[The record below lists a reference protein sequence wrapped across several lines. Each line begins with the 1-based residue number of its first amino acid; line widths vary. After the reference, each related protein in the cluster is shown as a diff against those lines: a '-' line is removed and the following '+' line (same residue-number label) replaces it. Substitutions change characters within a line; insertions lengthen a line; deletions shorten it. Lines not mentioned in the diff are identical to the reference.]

1 MVKIKKT
8 KSISGFHDQLI
19 PFPNGI
25 YIKPI
30 RAGKLVARMAN
41 SSADL
46 DAVQALR
53 YRVFYEELNARPDL
67 ETAQMQRDCDSF
79 DNFSDHLLVVDES
92 RTDVPGG
99 VVGTYR
105 FLLKHVAVSQQG
117 FYSSTQ
123 YDIRKLLTFDGQI
136 MELGRSCVDCKN
148 RSKPTMQLLW
158 RAIAQYV
165 LSNDVRVLF
174 GCASL
179 PGSNPTALSKVLSYL
194 YHFHLAPEEIRPTA
208 VANKYVEMNLIDPK
222 YLNPRKVL
230 SEIPPLIKGYLRLG
244 GFIGNGAVVDEQ
256 FNTTDVCVVVMTE
269 RVTKRYLRH
278 YERAADIKIGNK

>member
-1 MVKIKKT
+1 
-8 KSISGFHDQLI
+8 
-19 PFPNGI
+19 
-25 YIKPI
+25 
-30 RAGKLVARMAN
+30 
-41 SSADL
+41 
-46 DAVQALR
+46 
-53 YRVFYEELNARPDL
+53 
-67 ETAQMQRDCDSF
+67 MQRDCDSF

-194 YHFHLAPEEIRPTA
+194 YHFHLAPEEISPTA
-208 VANKYVEMNLIDPK
+208 VANKYVDMNLIDPK

-278 YERAADIKIGNK
+278 YERAADITIGNK